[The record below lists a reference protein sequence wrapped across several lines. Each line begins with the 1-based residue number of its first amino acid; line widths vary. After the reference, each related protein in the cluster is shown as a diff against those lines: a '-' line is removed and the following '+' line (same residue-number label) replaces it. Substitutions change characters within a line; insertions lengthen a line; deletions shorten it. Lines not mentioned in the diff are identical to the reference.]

1 LYLFV
6 FNMIAKAS
14 LLTMALVAVRVQ
26 AQEFINHDLYSVE
39 TCDPDPND
47 LEVQS
52 FQLGVSPEKDGD
64 GNDYSGCMEATIVPK
79 GWPTTANGKYPVWID
94 TSKFGDR
101 CSMLFFNL
109 PGSQEEGDVWPCR
122 NGLYRKVQKDK
133 TPCGDLELT
142 QKFGYA

>member
-64 GNDYSGCMEATIVPK
+64 GNDYSGCMEATIVLKAGLPLL
-79 GWPTTANGKYPVWID
+79 TANTLSGLTHPSLETD
-94 TSKFGDR
+94 AACFSSTSLALRRREMFGHAATDFTAR
-101 CSMLFFNL
+101 FRRTRHLAVTWN
-109 PGSQEEGDVWPCR
+109 
-122 NGLYRKVQKDK
+122 
-133 TPCGDLELT
+133 
-142 QKFGYA
+142 